1 MIKLSNELKNQYENL
16 TGGHMLKKNNSK
28 TKCQINEPGPAVAIC
43 SWTSY
48 SRVTGFPGST
58 SFMLETVVKTVE
70 DTEDCKVDLNLFKTS
85 IV

>member
-1 MIKLSNELKNQYENL
+1 M
-16 TGGHMLKKNNSK
+16 KKIPKQNVKK
-28 TKCQINEPGPAVAIC
+28 TEPGPAVAIC